1 MTIKIVENIKILSL
15 GGVAELGKNM
25 YVVEVND
32 DIFILDAGLRFPED
46 ELLGIDVVIP
56 DIKYL
61 EENQDRIKA
70 VFLSHGHE
78 DAIGALP
85 YLLKKINNIPVY
97 GTELT
102 VALARAAIKE
112 HKDLK
117 YNRFHVVHARSRL
130 SFEQINVSFF
140 ATTHSIPDSI
150 GTVLHTADGA
160 IVYTGDFKF
169 DQSSLPG
176 YQTDLGQIAKI
187 GEKGVLA
194 LLSDS
199 SEAEHPGYT
208 SSDSVAAQEMLKGFK
223 KASGRIIVAVVASN
237 VSRLQQVFDAASAT
251 NRRVAILGKELERV
265 ITVSAKLEK
274 LVIDNEERIVPLKDI
289 EDVADDNLVII
300 ESGHLGEPI
309 LQLNKMAKQTHRLV
323 NVRPGDTVFIGATNN
338 PATETLL
345 AKTVDLI
352 YRNDAA
358 VSTFSKDIFIS
369 GHASQE
375 ELKMM
380 MNLLKPKYFVP
391 IHGEYRM
398 LIEHTKVARSIGFTN
413 EQIFIINKGD
423 ILEYK
428 EGRFAMGSRVFSGNT
443 LIDGLGVGDVG
454 NIVLRDRKLLSEDGI
469 FIVVVTIS
477 RRQKRII
484 SGPEMMSRGF
494 IYMRE
499 SEALIES
506 ATKMAE
512 KIVLE
517 TLEDKNFEWAN
528 LKQAIRDKLN
538 RYLFEQTRRRPMILP
553 VIMEVN

>member
-1 MTIKIVENIKILSL
+1 MTIKPVENIKILSL
-15 GGVAELGKNM
+15 GGVAELGKNL

-150 GTVLHTADGA
+150 GIVLHTADGA

-169 DQSSLPG
+169 DQSAREG

-199 SEAEHPGYT
+199 SDAEHPGYT
-208 SSDSVAAQEMLKGFK
+208 SSDAVAAQEMLKGFK
-223 KASGRIIVAVVASN
+223 QAQARIIVAVVASN
-237 VSRLQQVFDAASAT
+237 VSRLQQVFDAAAAT
-251 NRRVAILGKELERV
+251 HRKVAILGKELERV
-265 ITVSAKLEK
+265 VTVSAKLNK
-274 LVIDNEERIVPLKDI
+274 LVVADEDMIVPIKEIDTI
-289 EDVADDNLVII
+289 ADEKLVII

-309 LQLNKMAKQTHRLV
+309 RQLNKMAKQAHRLV
-323 NVRPGDTVFIGATNN
+323 NVRPGDTVFIGATAD
-338 PATETLL
+338 PATETIL

-352 YRNDAA
+352 YRNDAM
-358 VSTFSKDIFIS
+358 VTTFSKDIFIS

-391 IHGEYRM
+391 VQGEYRM
-398 LIEHTKVARSIGFTN
+398 LIEHTKIARTMGFDN
-413 EQIFIINKGD
+413 SQIFIINKGD

-428 EGRFAMGSRVFSGNT
+428 DGKFAMGSRVYSGNT

-477 RRQKRII
+477 RRQKRIV

-499 SEALIES
+499 SEALIEA

-512 KIVLE
+512 KIVIE